1 MGVVQKPI
9 GLRSTTG
16 PVYAGLEQTE
26 GIRSY
31 FWTVCACCILG
42 EILPMHLLSFCLI
55 VSKIWLVSSCILS
68 KSNQLASVMGLEQKP
83 IGLRSTPSLVYAGFE
98 QIGTI
103 R

>member
-1 MGVVQKPI
+1 MGLVQKPI

-31 FWTVCACCILG
+31 FWMICPCSILG
-42 EILPMHLLSFCLI
+42 KILRMHLLSFRLI
-55 VSKIWLVSSCILS
+55 LSKIWLVSSCILS
-68 KSNQLASVMGLEQKP
+68 KSNELASVMGLEQKP
-83 IGLRSTPSLVYAGFE
+83 IGLRSTPSLVYAGLE
-98 QIGTI
+98 QIGPI